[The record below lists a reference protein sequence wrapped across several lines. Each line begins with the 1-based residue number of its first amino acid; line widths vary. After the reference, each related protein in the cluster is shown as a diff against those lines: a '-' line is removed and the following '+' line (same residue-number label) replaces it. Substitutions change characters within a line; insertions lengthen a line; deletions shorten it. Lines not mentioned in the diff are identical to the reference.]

1 MKSVEIS
8 VVSPVYKGE
17 AFVEELVARCE
28 STLKQICDSYEVI
41 LVEDCGPDRSWEKIL
56 QICKSNPKVRGL
68 RLSRNY
74 GQQYALQAGL
84 DASCG
89 DHVVTLDCDLQDR
102 PEEIISLYEKAKTG
116 YDIVAAKRGN
126 RKDGAFKRYAS
137 RVFYQLMSYL
147 TETNQDPSVANFV
160 LYSRRAVDAM
170 AQIGDYRRY
179 YPILP
184 QLIGFDYATVV
195 VNHAERPEGNS
206 SYSIKARF
214 NLAVDTILNF
224 SNKPLRLAVKFGV
237 LLSFLSIS
245 VALILVG
252 LYASGNIQVKG
263 WTSLALLVSFFSGAI
278 ISVLGMV
285 GLYVGQIFESV
296 KNRPSYIVKESLN

>member
-1 MKSVEIS
+1 MRSVEIS

-17 AFVEELVARCE
+17 TFVDELVARCE
-28 STLKQICDSYEVI
+28 STLEQICESYEII
-41 LVEDCGPDRSWEKIL
+41 LVEDCGPDGSWEKIVE
-56 QICKSNPKVRGL
+56 ICKSNPKVRGL

-84 DASCG
+84 DASFG
-89 DHVVTLDCDLQDR
+89 DYVVTLDCDLQDR

-137 RVFYQLMSYL
+137 HVFYQLMSYL

-195 VNHAERPEGNS
+195 VVHAERPEGNS
-206 SYSIKARF
+206 SYSIKARL

-237 LLSFLSIS
+237 LLSFLSILAAF
-245 VALILVG
+245 VLVG
-252 LYASGNIQVKG
+252 LYAVGNINVQG
-263 WTSLALLVSFFSGAI
+263 WTSLALLLSFFSGAI
-278 ISVLGMV
+278 VSVLGMV

-296 KNRPSYIVKESLN
+296 KNRPSYIVRESLN